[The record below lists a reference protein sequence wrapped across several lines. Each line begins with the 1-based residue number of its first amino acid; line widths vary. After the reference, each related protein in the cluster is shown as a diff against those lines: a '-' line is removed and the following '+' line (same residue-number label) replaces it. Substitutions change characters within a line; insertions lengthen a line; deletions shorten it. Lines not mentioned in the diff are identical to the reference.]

1 MDQSECMDSLLVAF
15 QRMTDSFNPDMQVVV
30 KMCILS
36 SLLPQLFLL
45 HSYINTVTIKLIML
59 YMHTSFKH
67 SKTSLKY
74 SSFSLQFFG

>member
-15 QRMTDSFNPDMQVVV
+15 QRMSDSFNPDMQVMV

-45 HSYINTVTIKLIML
+45 QLHQHSDD
-59 YMHTSFKH
+59 
-67 SKTSLKY
+67 KTDNALHAHII
-74 SSFSLQFFG
+74 